1 MLLNS
6 ALDYLR
12 FFSQHLGL
20 SGPSKEKK
28 RERKK
33 KKKGKIAD
41 LQGVFKEFLQA
52 KLWKLCVYYTWKSP
66 LLMSMPVHTLTMQ
79 SLFTVFNSKNICC
92 FAIFANNFVYVLLT
106 VDNGSDGVHPRLLL
120 FSLDFCENPV
130 VIPGISF
137 WLQKLIVKLVII
149 FVFIV
154 DKVSEGN
161 ILQLQILFTNVGDFL
176 RVQEPLELDI
186 FERCVV
192 LYSILGERF

>member
-1 MLLNS
+1 M
-6 ALDYLR
+6 
-12 FFSQHLGL
+12 
-20 SGPSKEKK
+20 
-28 RERKK
+28 
-33 KKKGKIAD
+33 
-41 LQGVFKEFLQA
+41 
-52 KLWKLCVYYTWKSP
+52 SP
-66 LLMSMPVHTLTMQ
+66 LHTLTTH
-79 SLFTVFNSKNICC
+79 SLFTVFKSKNLCC
-92 FAIFANNFVYVLLT
+92 FATFANNFLCVLLT
-106 VDNGSDGVHPRLLL
+106 VDNGSDGVHPGLLL
-120 FSLDFCENPV
+120 FSLDFCKNPV

-192 LYSILGERF
+192 LYSILWERF